1 MNAIAEYYNTK
12 DECYAPS
19 RLRKQKILELIK
31 EEKKNARILDM
42 GCGAGELGKTLKE
55 HGAYVVG
62 CDIAPH
68 AVEKAKK
75 CLDDAFV
82 FDTQQGDYVSIG
94 KDFDIIIASEL
105 VEHLF
110 MPEHFLQNIKKA
122 MRPET
127 KLIITT
133 PNFLVWTNRLRM
145 LAGQFEYT
153 KSGFLDES
161 HIHFFTYRSLK
172 KILQQTGFVIER
184 ENHIMHHRIPEWL
197 GKLRPSLFAFQI
209 IIKARLK

>member
-1 MNAIAEYYNTK
+1 MSFISEYYNTK
-12 DECYAPS
+12 IECYGPS
-19 RLRKQKILELIK
+19 RLRKQKIMELIK
-31 EEKKNARILDM
+31 EGEKNVKILDM

-62 CDIAPH
+62 CDISPH

-75 CLDDAFV
+75 CLDDAFI
-82 FDTQQGDYVSIG
+82 FDTEQGDYSLIE
-94 KDFDIIIASEL
+94 KDFDVIVASEL
-105 VEHLF
+105 IEHLF
-110 MPEHFLQNIKKA
+110 MPEYFIENIKKA
-122 MRPET
+122 MHSET
-127 KLIITT
+127 RLIITT

-145 LAGQFEYT
+145 LVGQFEYT

-161 HIHFFTYRSLK
+161 HIHFFTYYSLK
-172 KILQQTGFVIER
+172 KIMRNAGFIIEQ

-197 GKLRPSLFAFQI
+197 GKFRPNLFAFQI